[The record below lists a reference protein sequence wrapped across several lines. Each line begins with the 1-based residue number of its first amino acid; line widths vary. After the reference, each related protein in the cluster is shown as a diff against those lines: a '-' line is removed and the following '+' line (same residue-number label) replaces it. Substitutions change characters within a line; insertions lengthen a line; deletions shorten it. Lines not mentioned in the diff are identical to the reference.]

1 MKIHRVAV
9 RNEFDLIG
17 RIFAPRAFIDERYDL
32 TNRLMTGKLRNQI
45 GWPLFGIIRTPQA
58 NNIDV
63 DSPLGIPI
71 FTDAMQELR
80 DLDIAYSRNSKEIK
94 SNIEKLYEFIMDN
107 GGQESFDRFIAFLQG
122 AAAVGVNLKE
132 AQEA

>member
-1 MKIHRVAV
+1 MVVDACAWPSLLETVRTSCLLAISNVADV
-9 RNEFDLIG
+9 CR
-17 RIFAPRAFIDERYDL
+17 RPWKR
-32 TNRLMTGKLRNQI
+32 
-45 GWPLFGIIRTPQA
+45 PLFGIIRTPQA

>member
-1 MKIHRVAV
+1 
-9 RNEFDLIG
+9 
-17 RIFAPRAFIDERYDL
+17 
-32 TNRLMTGKLRNQI
+32 
-45 GWPLFGIIRTPQA
+45 
-58 NNIDV
+58 V